1 MKITKS
7 QLKRIIKEEMQNVLN
22 EIKFTKLGYGRPEL
36 QGPRSLGPGIDP
48 RQRGGGGAEPPGQGE
63 EISIWYSGDW
73 HDTILTD
80 EEHEAINDAWD
91 QDYESYSDVVERVLS
106 SMRDLDIEDVEL

>member
-1 MKITKS
+1 MKKS
-7 QLKRIIKEEMQNVLN
+7 QLRQIIQEEIQKLN

-63 EISIWYSGDW
+63 EISIWYNGDW
-73 HDTILTD
+73 HDTILTV
-80 EEHEAINDAWD
+80 EEHEAIHDAWD
-91 QDYESYSDVVERVLS
+91 QELGERYIDVVERILS